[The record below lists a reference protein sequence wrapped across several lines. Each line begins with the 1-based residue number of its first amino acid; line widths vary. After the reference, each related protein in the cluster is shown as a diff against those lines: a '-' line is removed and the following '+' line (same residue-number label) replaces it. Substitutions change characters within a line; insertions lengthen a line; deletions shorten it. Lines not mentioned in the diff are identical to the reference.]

1 MHALTLSPNRPAAPL
16 PSAPDLPARL
26 AEREATIDGLQQALA
41 QAAAQLRQG
50 GELLLQMAP
59 LAQGIDALA
68 TAIAAL
74 PLEAAQRRQLAGLF
88 DAMQDAAAAD
98 RVRRGPAGATAAAS
112 DADAATAALQASRAA
127 AQAAT
132 PPAPARAPSHPRPAA
147 AADDRPAFARWCPCC
162 RSGHA
167 AFAPFGTPARDD
179 AMCPSCGSLERHR
192 LMQLYFE
199 QRTDLFG
206 EQPLR
211 VLHFAPEAC
220 FVRQLDGNPRIDYVS
235 ADLSAPN
242 AKHRID
248 ITDIPFADD
257 SFDVVICSHVLE
269 HIPDDHRAMRE
280 LRRVLRPSGWAL
292 LQVPIDPALQLTYED
307 PSITDPQE
315 RERLFGQVDHVR
327 WYGQDYAARL
337 AENGFTVQR
346 EDFHGSLPA
355 AERERLGLMPGED
368 MYLCTKAA

>member
-1 MHALTLSPNRPAAPL
+1 
-16 PSAPDLPARL
+16 
-26 AEREATIDGLQQALA
+26 
-41 QAAAQLRQG
+41 
-50 GELLLQMAP
+50 
-59 LAQGIDALA
+59 
-68 TAIAAL
+68 
-74 PLEAAQRRQLAGLF
+74 
-88 DAMQDAAAAD
+88 
-98 RVRRGPAGATAAAS
+98 
-112 DADAATAALQASRAA
+112 
-127 AQAAT
+127 
-132 PPAPARAPSHPRPAA
+132 
-147 AADDRPAFARWCPCC
+147 
-162 RSGHA
+162 
-167 AFAPFGTPARDD
+167 
-179 AMCPSCGSLERHR
+179 MCPSCGSLERHR